1 MEELTDDYLTWKKNI
16 TIIEKKVS
24 KNVGLMYRTRR
35 VLDITALKNL
45 CFSFV
50 RIVTWIIEI

>member
-1 MEELTDDYLTWKKNI
+1 MGELTDDYLTWKKNI

-45 CFSFV
+45 SFSFV
-50 RIVTWIIEI
+50 RIVIWIIEI